1 MEKIFADSCYWIA
14 LFDPKDQL
22 HEMAVEARDRFKECQ
37 LVTTEEVLTEFL
49 TRMRTAD
56 RNTRTSAVRFL
67 QAVKDSDNVQ
77 IIPQSHESFTDGVR
91 LFAARDDKEYSLQD
105 CISMNAME
113 SHAITRALTNDHHF
127 EQEGHTI
134 LL

>member
-22 HEMAVEARDRFKECQ
+22 HEMAVEARDRFKEYH

-67 QAVKDSDNVQ
+67 QAVKDNDNVQ
-77 IIPQSHESFTDGVR
+77 IIPQSHESFADGLR
-91 LFAARDDKEYSLQD
+91 LFAARDDKEYSLK
-105 CISMNAME
+105 
-113 SHAITRALTNDHHF
+113 TVF
-127 EQEGHTI
+127 P
-134 LL
+134 